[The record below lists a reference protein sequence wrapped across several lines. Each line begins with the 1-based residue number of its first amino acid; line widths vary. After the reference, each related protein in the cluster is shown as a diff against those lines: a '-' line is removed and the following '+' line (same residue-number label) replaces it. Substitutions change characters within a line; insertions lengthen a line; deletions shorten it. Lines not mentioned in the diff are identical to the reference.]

1 MATQVLIPQLGNE
14 ITEAEITE
22 WLVKDGGE
30 VAAGD
35 PLLSITTTK
44 MAIDI
49 EAPGAGKLKI
59 ILPEGE
65 LAAVGAVVGEIV

>member
-22 WLVKDGGE
+22 WLVKDGDTVGE
-30 VAAGD
+30 GD
-35 PLLSITTTK
+35 LILTITTTK

-49 EAPGAGKLKI
+49 ESPAAGVLS
-59 ILPEGE
+59 ILVSEGE
-65 LAAVGAVVGEIV
+65 LASVGTVVGEIA

>member
-1 MATQVLIPQLGNE
+1 MRYD

-22 WLVKDGGE
+22 WLVKDGAT

-35 PLLSITTTK
+35 PILAITTTK

-49 EAPGAGKLKI
+49 EAPASGVLTIKMT
-59 ILPEGE
+59 EGD
-65 LAAVGAVVGEIV
+65 LAPVGAVVGEIA